1 MKANIAKKTISLLLA
16 VLILLISVPSVFAAT
31 PSKDELSDGY
41 EYGTV
46 LVSLNAGTASTVET
60 LLDGF
65 EIESIRLITPGSST
79 MNIYS
84 VRFVEKTK
92 EIVWAAIGV
101 LQKSSYVES
110 AAPNYYRG
118 IQPVENPKQSET
130 EEPEATEDAE
140 FEPGT
145 VIVSLSSGTASTIDT
160 LLDGFEIESIRLI
173 TPGSSTMNIYSVR
186 FVEKTKEIVW
196 AAIGVLQKSSYVES
210 AAPNYYRGIQPVE
223 NPKQSET
230 EEPEATED
238 AEFEPGTV
246 IVSLSS
252 GTASTIDTLLDGFE
266 IESIRLITPGSSTMN
281 IYSVRF
287 VEKTKEIVWAAI
299 GVLQKSS
306 YVESA
311 APNYYRGI
319 QPDDSTEPP
328 TDTTEPSI
336 LKGDADGDGY
346 VSITDATTIQRYL
359 VGFYDL
365 DDEQLLAADTDGDG
379 YVSITDVTIIQR
391 YLVGLV
397 ENW

>member
-145 VIVSLSSGTASTIDT
+145 VIVSLSSGTASTIET

-196 AAIGVLQKSSYVES
+196 AAIGVLQKSYYV
-210 AAPNYYRGIQPVE
+210 
-223 NPKQSET
+223 K
-230 EEPEATED
+230 
-238 AEFEPGTV
+238 
-246 IVSLSS
+246 
-252 GTASTIDTLLDGFE
+252 
-266 IESIRLITPGSSTMN
+266 
-281 IYSVRF
+281 
-287 VEKTKEIVWAAI
+287 
-299 GVLQKSS
+299 
-306 YVESA
+306 SA

-397 ENW
+397 KNW